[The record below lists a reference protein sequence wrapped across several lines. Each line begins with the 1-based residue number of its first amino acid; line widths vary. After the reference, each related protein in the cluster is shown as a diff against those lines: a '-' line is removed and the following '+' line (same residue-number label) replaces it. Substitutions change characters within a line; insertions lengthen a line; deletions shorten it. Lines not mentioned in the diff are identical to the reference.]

1 MLRSLI
7 IIVALVC
14 GGSAAIL
21 MKMADPVTL
30 TAEATS
36 EVAVPTVKVLVAIRH
51 VQAGFEL
58 GAEDLAWTDWPE
70 AAVQEGFIQNIVT
83 PDAAETSVGHIA
95 RQELWPG
102 QPIMTVSF
110 AKSREGYLAALLSSG
125 MRAVAIQVSAAKTA
139 GGFVLPNN
147 RVDVL
152 MTSVCA
158 AGLACKHSMQ
168 TETILQNVR
177 VLAIDQSGT
186 NPNSENNVLVGK
198 TATLELSPEDAEQ
211 IVAAEASGALSLLL
225 RSYEDNEIKQLSRL
239 EPEQIEAAPVP
250 RTVKVNRGGVS
261 EIVQLN

>member
-14 GGSAAIL
+14 GGSAALL
-21 MKMADPVTL
+21 MRMADPSGQAVQV
-30 TAEATS
+30 EAGP
-36 EVAVPTVKVLVAIRH
+36 AVKTVQVLVALRH
-51 VQAGFEL
+51 VEPGLEL
-58 GAEDLAWTDWPE
+58 TAEDLAWADWPE
-70 AAVQEGFIQNIVT
+70 TALQDTFIQSVTT
-83 PDAAETSVGHIA
+83 PDAAVTTVGHIA

-102 QPIMTVSF
+102 QPIMTESF
-110 AKSREGYLAALLSSG
+110 AQSRDGYLASLLSPG

-152 MTSVCA
+152 LTSVCDS
-158 AGLACKHSMQ
+158 GLACKHSMQ
-168 TETILQNVR
+168 SETILQNVR
-177 VLAIDQSGT
+177 VLAIDQSGS
-186 NPNSENNVLVGK
+186 NPNGENNVLVGK

-225 RSYEDNEIKQLSRL
+225 RSSEDNEIKQLTRL
-239 EPEQIEAAPVP
+239 EPEQIEVAPEP
-250 RTVKVNRGGVS
+250 RTIKVNRGGIS